1 MDCSSSKCDQIADC
15 KCYAYKSKKFPYDN
29 QICGY
34 RHGDKI
40 FPCEATCCAG
50 GGCPGQCKGVQS
62 RPPFAITDD
71 IFIPFRYDLR
81 KNTKRV
87 LYVLIILV
95 ILSTLILN
103 VRKRK

>member
-1 MDCSSSKCDQIADC
+1 MIIKYVVTGMAIRSFHAKLRAVWV
-15 KCYAYKSKKFPYDN
+15 
-29 QICGY
+29 
-34 RHGDKI
+34 
-40 FPCEATCCAG
+40 
-50 GGCPGQCKGVQS
+50 GCPGQCKDVQS

-81 KNTKRV
+81 KNIKRI

-95 ILSTLILN
+95 ILSTTLN